1 MYQDK
6 RLDSYVGYMLDS
18 NVFDYIL
25 VNRISA
31 ADVCSLGEIY
41 ITNVQISEIANITD
55 HDKKRQL
62 QRLIDDIAPT
72 KLLLKSGV
80 WIDELHWD
88 DDQPWIDEVNEDCS
102 RMIGNATSNPPWR
115 DALIAEVTKN
125 QNIILITND
134 AKFLKRA
141 IKHGISAAHAQDV
154 FGRLVAN

>member
-88 DDQPWIDEVNEDCS
+88 DDQPWIDEVNE
-102 RMIGNATSNPPWR
+102 
-115 DALIAEVTKN
+115 
-125 QNIILITND
+125 
-134 AKFLKRA
+134 
-141 IKHGISAAHAQDV
+141 
-154 FGRLVAN
+154 